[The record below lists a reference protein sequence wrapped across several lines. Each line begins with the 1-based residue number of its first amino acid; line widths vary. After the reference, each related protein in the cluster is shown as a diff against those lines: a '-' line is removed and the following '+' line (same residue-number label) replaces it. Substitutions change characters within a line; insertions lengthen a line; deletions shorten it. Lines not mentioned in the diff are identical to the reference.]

1 MQYNEAEYSGSPY
14 FSSKFPKQ
22 TIPQTLPATTDSLTM
37 ILSGA
42 EEVITGEDQAH
53 TQCTTPQLK
62 HSYTQRKLSK
72 IT

>member
-1 MQYNEAEYSGSPY
+1 MQYNEAEYSGLSY
-14 FSSKFPKQ
+14 FSSEFPKE
-22 TIPQTLPATTDSLTM
+22 TIPQTIPATTDSFTM

-62 HSYTQRKLSK
+62 YPYTQRKLSK